1 MFAQVKV
8 SFENLL
14 GRYNNNAVSFNDYSD
29 HKSTHSKCIP
39 YSVDFIC
46 VSAYIYH
53 TIFAQVKHL
62 TTT

>member
-1 MFAQVKV
+1 MQWV
-8 SFENLL
+8 SMTILTT
-14 GRYNNNAVSFNDYSD
+14 
-29 HKSTHSKCIP
+29 KSTHSKCIP